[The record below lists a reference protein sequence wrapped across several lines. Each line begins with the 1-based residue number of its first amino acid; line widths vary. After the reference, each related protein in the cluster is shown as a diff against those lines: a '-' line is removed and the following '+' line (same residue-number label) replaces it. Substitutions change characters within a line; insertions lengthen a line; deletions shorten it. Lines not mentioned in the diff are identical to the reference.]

1 MRYYSI
7 DLLRTVAICVMV
19 IVHFCENLAGYTPP
33 ITGLGAP
40 LFAFLSGM
48 SYRLWVQGQQARG
61 RSEQTISKVSI
72 RRGLFVFGVGLAFN
86 VLVWTP
92 EDVFNWDVLTFI
104 GSALLVLNLLRHQ
117 SLAIPLLLAGLSLA
131 IAPVLRH
138 EAEYISFWENGYYD
152 YDFTFPD
159 VMMGYLATGYF
170 PFFPWIS
177 YSLIGWV
184 CSAVVFAPQTESPPS
199 LKPVVLG
206 GCGLLGLALLLEWLH
221 PAATSLPATIYLQGW
236 QMFPPTTEY
245 VCGSLGIALL
255 LFSLLH
261 WRIDRAEKLA
271 DRFGLLRTA
280 QAASRYT
287 FSIYILHHL
296 VHVWPLYV
304 IALAQGLEIST
315 YWQNALPVDWALGL
329 SFLFLVCMFALLRRF
344 GAERI
349 WGMEACMRWLCDEN

>member
-1 MRYYSI
+1 MRYFSI
-7 DLLRTVAICVMV
+7 DLLRTLAICVMV

-61 RSEQTISKVSI
+61 RSEEMISKVSI
-72 RRGLFVFGVGLAFN
+72 RRGLFVLGVGFAFN

-104 GSALLVLNLLRHQ
+104 GSALLVLNLLRNQ

-131 IAPVLRH
+131 IAPVLQM
-138 EAEYISFWENGYYD
+138 EAEYGTYWENDYYD
-152 YDFTFPD
+152 YDFTFAD
-159 VMMGYLATGYF
+159 VMIGYLATGYF
-170 PFFPWIS
+170 PLFPWIS

-184 CSAVVFAPQTESPPS
+184 TSAVVFAPHAEQTPS
-199 LKPVVLG
+199 LKPVVVS
-206 GCGLLGLALLLEWLH
+206 GCGLLTLAIGLELLRTQA
-221 PAATSLPATIYLQGW
+221 PSLPMTSYLQGW
-236 QMFPPTTEY
+236 RMFPPTTEY
-245 VCGSLGIALL
+245 VCGSLGIALV

-261 WRIDRAEKLA
+261 WRIDRAEKLS

-287 FSIYILHHL
+287 FTIYILHHL
-296 VHVWPLYV
+296 VHVWPLYLV
-304 IALAQGLEIST
+304 AAAQGLEIST
-315 YWQNALPVDWALGL
+315 YWQNALPLGWALGL
-329 SFLFLVCMFALLRRF
+329 AFLFLVCMFALLRRF
-344 GAERI
+344 GADRT
-349 WGMEACMRWLCDEN
+349 WGMEACMRWLCD